1 MAQYELPENLS
12 ALSDDEL
19 NAALNEGLD
28 AFKDLGLT
36 AESDEDTIA
45 EGERIAPLVQA
56 VRAEQQ
62 ARVAAAE
69 SRAQRAAELLATV
82 PEQTA
87 EVTEVEEAVS
97 EEPVAE
103 VEVEEEA
110 PTTTIENEESVVSD
124 NIPEPVAA
132 SAAQSPVARAAAN
145 TPETVVPRRAAAV
158 LTASADVSGFAAGQ
172 ELDDLG
178 QVGAALVARLR
189 TLPKMPSSVS
199 VMQRFGAAQIRKT
212 GYGALVQDAGMDDY
226 SLMQRAGEESRL
238 SGGSLVAAGGWCAPA
253 ETVWD
258 MCSLE
263 VVDGI
268 LDLPEVNITRGGIR
282 YTRGPDFST
291 IYNQCGFHQRA
302 KGGTGN
308 DKDQFF
314 NVDAA
319 GVLQST
325 DCKEC
330 CKVECPPWEEVPLE
344 AIGLC
349 IKADILTNHAWP
361 ELVRRHIEGALVA
374 HAHKVN
380 KFLLA
385 QMAIEAG
392 GAGKASILIDPT
404 ASFALD
410 GIEWEAVAM
419 REKWHLGENATIEV
433 VLPQWYKVLVKIDV
447 ARRNGQDWN
456 TVTDAQVQSS
466 FNARNLRV
474 QWVQDLQPLTQHAF
488 GDTKPTAVPPT
499 ASGFMYPAGT
509 WAKGGSD
516 IISLDAVYDSVGLE
530 GNVYTGL
537 FVEESI
543 LALQRCT
550 ETLAF
555 TVKTCADGL
564 TGPQGTACLGAAVT
578 AP

>member
-28 AFKDLGLT
+28 AFKALGLT

-87 EVTEVEEAVS
+87 EVTEVEEVAPV
-97 EEPVAE
+97 EEVVAE

-145 TPETVVPRRAAAV
+145 APETIVPRRAAS
-158 LTASADVSGFAAGQ
+158 LIASADVSGFAAGQ

-178 QVGAALVARLR
+178 QVGAALISRLR

-199 VMQRFGAAQIRKT
+199 VMQRFGAAQIRKE
-212 GYGALVQDAGMDDY
+212 GFGALVQDAGLDDY

-238 SGGSLVAAGGWCAPA
+238 SGGSLVAAGGWCAPT
-253 ETVWD
+253 ETVYD

-268 LDLPEVNITRGGIR
+268 IDLPEVNITRGGIR
-282 YTRGPDFST
+282 YTTGPDFSS
-291 IYNQCGFHQRA
+291 IYSQCGFHQKA
-302 KGGTGN
+302 KNPGGSAAGDN
-308 DKDQFF
+308 DFF
-314 NVDAA
+314 NVDASGA
-319 GVLQST
+319 VTTT

-330 CKVECPPWEEVPLE
+330 CKVECPPWQEVPLE

-361 ELVRRHIEGALVA
+361 ELVRRHVEGALVA

-380 KFLLA
+380 KFLLDKIKA
-385 QMAIEAG
+385 DAG
-392 GAGKASILIDPT
+392 TARALIDPT
-404 ASFALD
+404 TSYALD
-410 GIEWEAVAM
+410 AIEWEAVAM
-419 REKWHLGENATIEV
+419 REKHHLGENATIEV
-433 VLPQWYKVLVKIDV
+433 VLPQWYKVLLKIDV

-456 TVTDAQVQSS
+456 SVTDAQVQSS
-466 FNARNLRV
+466 FAARNLRV
-474 QWVQDLQPLTQHAF
+474 QWVLDLQPLDVKGAQAS
-488 GDTKPTAVPPT
+488 PTAIPAT
-499 ASGFMYPAGT
+499 ATGFMYPAGT
-509 WAKGGSD
+509 WAKGGSE

-550 ETLAF
+550 ETWAF
-555 TVKTCADGL
+555 TVATCASGL
-564 TGPQGTACLGAAVT
+564 TGGQEAVCLGKAAK
-578 AP
+578 

>member
-19 NAALNEGLD
+19 NAALNDGLD
-28 AFKDLGLT
+28 AFKGLGLT

-69 SRAQRAAELLATV
+69 SRAARAAELLATV

-87 EVTEVEEAVS
+87 EVTESEEEAPV

-110 PTTTIENEESVVSD
+110 PTPIENEEPVVSD

-145 TPETVVPRRAAAV
+145 APETVVPRRAAAV
-158 LTASADVSGFAAGQ
+158 LTASADVSGFASGQ

-178 QVGAALVARLR
+178 QVGAALVSRLR
-189 TLPKMPSSVS
+189 TLPKMPASVS

-212 GYGALVQDAGMDDY
+212 GYGELVQGTGLDDY
-226 SLMQRAGEESRL
+226 ALMQRAGEESRL

-258 MCSLE
+258 MCTLE

-268 LDLPEVNITRGGIR
+268 IDLPEVNITRGGIR
-282 YTRGPDFST
+282 YTEGPDFSD
-291 IYNQCGFHQRA
+291 IYNQCGFHQVPGA
-302 KGGTGN
+302 GGA
-308 DKDQFF
+308 FF
-314 NVDAA
+314 NSTKPFDATGTA
-319 GVLQST
+319 SAS
-325 DCKEC
+325 DCKDC
-330 CKVECPPWEEVPLE
+330 CKVDCPDWEEVPLE

-361 ELVRRHIEGALVA
+361 ELVRRHVEGALVA
-374 HAHKVN
+374 HAHKTN
-380 KFLLA
+380 KFLISKIKA
-385 QMAIEAG
+385 
-392 GAGKASILIDPT
+392 KASAAVALPDPT
-404 ASFALD
+404 ASYALD
-410 GIEWEAVAM
+410 SLEWEAVAM
-419 REKWHLGENATIEV
+419 RQKFHLGRTATIELV
-433 VLPQWYKVLVKIDV
+433 APFWYKNLVRMDIG
-447 ARRNGQDWN
+447 RRNGQDWN
-456 TVTDAQVQSS
+456 SVTDAQVDAAFTS
-466 FNARNLRV
+466 RNLKV
-474 QWVQDLQPLTQHAF
+474 QWVLDLQDLTVAAGTQ
-488 GDTKPTAVPPT
+488 TAIPAT
-499 ASGFMYPAGT
+499 ANILMYPAGT
-509 WAKGGSD
+509 WNKGGSE

-537 FVEESI
+537 FVEESV

-550 ETLAF
+550 ETWQF
-555 TVKTCADGL
+555 NVPTCASGL
-564 TGPQGTACLGAAVT
+564 TGAQKEACVGAAVKT
-578 AP
+578 A

>member
-28 AFKDLGLT
+28 AFKALGLT

-87 EVTEVEEAVS
+87 EVTEVEEVAPV
-97 EEPVAE
+97 EEVVAE

-145 TPETVVPRRAAAV
+145 APETIVPRHTAS
-158 LTASADVSGFAAGQ
+158 LIASADVSGFAAGQ

-178 QVGAALVARLR
+178 QVGAALISRLR

-212 GYGALVQDAGMDDY
+212 GFGALVQDTGLDDY

-238 SGGSLVAAGGWCAPA
+238 SGGSLTAAGGWCAPS
-253 ETVWD
+253 ETVYD
-258 MCSLE
+258 LCSLE

-268 LDLPEVNITRGGIR
+268 IDLPEINITRGGIR
-282 YTRGPDFST
+282 YTQGPDFST
-291 IYNQCGFHQRA
+291 IYGQCGFHQKA
-302 KGGTGN
+302 KGGTGA
-308 DKDQFF
+308 DKGDFF
-314 NVDAA
+314 NVKAD
-319 GVLQST
+319 GSVDTT

-380 KFLLA
+380 KFLLGKMVA
-385 QMAIEAG
+385 DAG
-392 GAGKASILIDPT
+392 TARVLIDPT
-404 ASFALD
+404 ASYALD
-410 GIEWEAVAM
+410 AIEWEAVAL
-419 REKWHLGENATIEV
+419 REKHHLGENATIEV
-433 VLPQWYKVLVKIDV
+433 VLPQWYKVLLKIDV

-456 TVTDAQVQSS
+456 SVTDAQVQSS
-466 FNARNLRV
+466 FAARNLRV
-474 QWVQDLQPLTQHAF
+474 QWVMDLQPLTQSAAP
-488 GDTKPTAVPPT
+488 GATPTAIPAT
-499 ASGFMYPAGT
+499 ASGLMYPAGT
-509 WAKGGSD
+509 WAKGGSE

-555 TVKTCADGL
+555 TVATCASGL
-564 TGPQGTACLGAAVT
+564 TGGQEAVCLGKAAK
-578 AP
+578 